1 MVGKTENILVDFDS
15 NNIVIVDPNRVIDDN
30 GVVSDRYVKQED
42 LVMYANL
49 TCQVFPRTKLA
60 LGVAA
65 NDAIQ
70 TISIASINFLSPG
83 GETYLNNRYVDEIT
97 GKGSLQGQ
105 ALNQPNKTKV
115 TNPKDSSDTY
125 YRQNVRSNGEDK
137 ATDNGLLGITKI
149 DIRQGLDFMPT
160 FNIALEDVKGRAL
173 FEAGNSSPYAAF
185 FNMPYPMFELTLKGF
200 YGKGVRYNLML
211 RSFNAR
217 YDYSSGNFI
226 VDLVFHTYQF
236 SIIAEVSMGYLL
248 ATPYMYQSKFSVNPR
263 IGSPNNIVKVTNEN
277 AYKGYEK
284 IKEVYA
290 EYKTKGLIPESF
302 PEMTIAQLRFNL
314 ENFVKNVLDNFT
326 KQNLT
331 PLNDITEYE
340 NTLMNLRKE
349 IYITQSVSWF
359 EKYMDTKNF
368 LVLDE
373 PNFGD
378 IKSLL
383 PASAENA
390 LNQLPIGKGKQYDP
404 KKIYTFK
411 PEIKTL
417 GEKENAKTELDKI
430 VKSAVKKLN
439 ENRTLGSNGKY
450 TVNNKTKESAIN
462 IKDSDFK
469 FNAEFTPDD
478 IDLEQTYLITKNSK
492 VQPTDEELMKFK
504 AELINKG
511 TLKNELSTTYTLK
524 DGERL
529 PVNEYFYYEGKLSF
543 TDKLDDIENQL
554 KKKRKQIE
562 DDLTSALYDMLKSN
576 SNGIGFVPTIRNV
589 LAVIFASGEG
599 FVRLLDETHKKAWDV
614 RDDKVRKNAIFN
626 SSVANA
632 NPDAITSGVNEKVP
646 VYPWP
651 TFLQATMGEDGHE
664 KFEPKYPGDSKI
676 IQSTKGYDYTRWP
689 EVEFVEEFIKGFTD
703 RGKSDGFKQS
713 VSNEI
718 LDVKRITLNPIEFPI
733 SNQVFQN
740 KEEVKYFYEIFE
752 RLLFISTT
760 SRLNRISST
769 PEVIDIVASIVA
781 QSEVINIKE
790 SLSNDNPF
798 LIKKL
803 TDYAFSSNNFVNVLR
818 HISNQ
823 GVGVNWQ
830 NYIRGIYNTPY
841 IKQLNSSNKFLF
853 LEELVIQNPLVR
865 PTVSLDNEDG
875 FITTLTGDSKTN
887 NFDLLDV
894 YPFMDISWIKNQLPD
909 GKNLSKAIEVYNT
922 TKTVSFDKKLKTLTN
937 FSLNNEI
944 TTITNFVYKGD
955 LTIPTPEDYLT
966 QLKAFYDVRTPNK
979 QLITEGN
986 LDYVN
991 YSGGVSSNQTISMLN
1006 TPYFVNAIQEGI
1018 VKFRGFDKNPFVTA
1032 AYLFLNSLPISTL
1045 REKYKTYDGGLNTE
1059 LDYIFATL
1067 KKFGATHKLPYPLIV
1082 KLGSIWHRYKKYVND
1097 GVDILD
1103 GAWKNFDYVTNFDP
1117 VTSATTK
1124 DYTLTVDG
1132 GVIDIILQKNS
1143 TFGTDT
1149 STLINTGFYPKL
1161 INDMNVFYQGF
1172 EVFSGYTNLGI
1183 QSGID
1188 NFKVALKYVPETLIR
1203 GNKGFDVNDENRDL
1217 KVIPWSV
1224 YVETTDSQFIY
1235 PFPSMGSV
1243 MNQAYNECFTGTT
1256 MSIELTGNT
1265 SLYNGTVRNF
1275 WALPTYGYFD
1285 NGKVFK
1291 NNPKEYLKEMKV
1303 GKPDT
1308 SNEKMIQEN
1317 FGIKGDSTK
1326 YVDISEMFS
1335 VFEKDILDLFEE
1347 KFLNFS
1353 KSMYD
1358 IDSTVD
1364 YGLNFQ
1370 KLMVDMMKIPKP
1382 TGATSN
1388 EIVNEIQTKQL
1399 SNINQNLT
1407 KFIETS
1413 MYVKYGNPGNYDRK
1427 LFLSFSNYQITDP
1440 YDWTKYQ
1447 SVTPNALPTLNGGV
1461 TLSTSKTNYPNEWKT
1476 LETYIGFSEIGK
1488 LKYSDNG
1495 SYITDFFV
1503 DMNVAF
1509 TEENIKTYSPIIKI
1523 YATQKLQDY
1532 VDSAII
1538 PSNEPNVNS
1547 YAVLTDGNTIELL
1560 PTTNNR
1566 LTPVLYDPNKE
1577 LLYAG
1582 PSRLMF
1588 LFSEEELFDETIT
1601 DYYGP
1606 FGLQD
1611 NPIVTTYI
1619 RPKGLKLD
1627 VPFQSNFNIQNF
1639 KVLVD
1644 EYIDSLSKFQ
1654 DKAMNNLMLRLQVTL
1669 PSVTETPEQITN
1681 SKLTDTI
1688 GKLEHWECFKSLN
1701 DKWIAGYEFNNKTL
1715 FEDVLLLDRA
1725 SRNIGDKILVDI
1737 YKLKERLDGLFA
1749 TEPSIDML
1757 SFVESI
1763 LIENNFVVMNLPSY
1777 VNFYNVQE
1785 VVKKPTPKLEGT
1797 LEFANTLFGTFLN
1810 VDVRQSSAKMVCTY
1824 AGKPSEYLAIK
1835 NVDFKFRDDA
1845 FDITKASDNPL
1856 LEDQKNK
1863 EDWATSNRVVGFN
1876 VDIGPENQSIFFNFS
1891 VGQES
1896 GTATAESLEVENMM
1910 ANMSSGKNSATQSI
1924 SLYNIYK
1931 NRSYTCTV
1939 SMMGNALIQPT
1950 MYFNLRYVP
1959 MFHGPYMITQVSH
1972 VIGPGIF
1979 ETTIEGIR
1987 QPTASVL
1994 KIDDFIQTLKTSLLK
2009 SVVEAQKQTSTTSS
2023 LANSTGSVQNL
2034 QTNAQNTLSTQNKI
2048 DESDACKE
2056 ILYAD
2061 YKKYTPVESPSE
2073 TTLTSGEVVIKVQ
2086 SRLVVKNITED
2097 YDKLKYV
2104 LFAALY
2110 LPSFNGT
2117 SFKTYENNFTN
2128 LMLTNKWSSTPNTK
2142 FFCKIF
2148 KGNSMPFMV
2157 FNSIDN
2163 NIDFLID
2170 RYKGRMKTLKD
2181 TSKEEIAKFLILNS
2195 ANDTPETVYSQMEK
2209 TELLNIQT
2217 KVEES
2222 MRVFNP
2228 TSGNITVLPPKLNPL
2243 VDVYK
2248 YAQTTPPLFESLTIS
2263 IDSKIDGPREIFAV
2277 EFNYDIDAPCSLGR
2291 GTGQQFNTNHISS
2304 DKQKFEITYEN
2315 LLSESEC
2322 LNVPAKEYKGTYKY
2336 SIRILTR
2343 PVKAD
2348 GSSDNAR
2355 TDFYKNYPITFT
2367 L

>member
-30 GVVSDRYVKQED
+30 GVVRDRYVKQED

-60 LGVAA
+60 LGVAI

-115 TNPKDSSDTY
+115 TNPKNPDDVY

-160 FNIALEDVKGRAL
+160 FNISLEDVKGRAL

-200 YGKGVRYNLML
+200 YGKGVRYKLML

-226 VDLVFHTYQF
+226 VDLIFHTYQYGVI
-236 SIIAEVSMGYLL
+236 SEVSMGYLL
-248 ATPYMYQSKFSVNPR
+248 ATPYMYQSKFSVNPKT
-263 IGSPNNIVKVTNEN
+263 GTQSNLVQVTNQN

-284 IKEVYA
+284 IKEMYA
-290 EYKTKGLIPESF
+290 EYKTKGLIPENF
-302 PEMTIAQLRFNL
+302 PEITIAQLRYSL

-340 NTLMNLRKE
+340 NILINLRKE

-359 EKYMDTKNF
+359 EKYMDTKNY
-368 LVLDE
+368 LVLKE
-373 PNFGD
+373 SNFGNV
-378 IKSLL
+378 KSLF
-383 PASAENA
+383 PASAQNA
-390 LNQLPIGKGKQYDP
+390 LNQIPFGRGKQYDP

-411 PEIKTL
+411 PEIKTF
-417 GEKENAKTELDKI
+417 GERENAKTELDKI
-430 VKSAVKKLN
+430 VKTAVKKLN

-462 IKDSDFK
+462 IKDTDFK
-469 FNAEFTPDD
+469 FNAEFTSDD
-478 IDLEQTYLITKNSK
+478 VDLEQTYFVTKNTK
-492 VQPTDEELMKFK
+492 IEPTNEELVKFK
-504 AELINKG
+504 ADLINKG
-511 TLKNELSTTYTLK
+511 ILKNELTTTYTLK
-524 DGERL
+524 DGERV
-529 PVNEYFYYEGKLSF
+529 PVNEYYYYEGKLSF

-554 KKKRKQIE
+554 KKKKREIE
-562 DDLTSALYDMLKSN
+562 EDLTNALYDQLKSTN
-576 SNGIGFVPTIRNV
+576 NGIGFIPTIRNV

-599 FVRLLDETHKKAWDV
+599 FIRLLDEVHKKSWDV
-614 RDDKVRKNAIFN
+614 RDEKVRKNAIFN

-676 IQSTKGYDYTRWP
+676 IQLTKGYDYTMWP

-703 RGKSDGFKQS
+703 RGKSDGVNKS

-718 LDVKRITLNPIEFPI
+718 LDVKRISLNPIEFPI
-733 SNQVFQN
+733 SNQVFQS

-769 PEVIDIVASIVA
+769 SEVIDIVASIVA

-798 LIKKL
+798 LIKTL
-803 TDYAFSSNNFVNVLR
+803 SDYAFSSNNFVNVLR
-818 HISNQ
+818 HVSNQ

-841 IKQLNSSNKFLF
+841 IKELNSTNKFLF
-853 LEELVIQNPLVR
+853 LDELVIQNPFVR

-875 FITTLTGDSKTN
+875 FIETLTGDSKTN

-894 YPFMDISWIKNQLPD
+894 YPFMDISWIKNQLPG
-909 GKNLSKAIEVYNT
+909 GKNVSKAIEVYNT
-922 TKTVSFDKKLKTLTN
+922 TKTVSFDKQLKTLTN
-937 FSLNNEI
+937 FSLNNNI
-944 TTITNFVYKGD
+944 IPITNFVYKGD

-966 QLKAFYDVRTPNK
+966 QLKMFYNMRTPDK

-986 LDYVN
+986 LNYVN
-991 YSGGVSSNQTISMLN
+991 YSGGVSNNQTISMLN

-1018 VKFRGFDKNPFVTA
+1018 VKFRNFDKTPFVSA

-1045 REKYKTYDGGLNTE
+1045 REKYKIYDSGINTE

-1082 KLGSIWHRYKKYVND
+1082 KLGSIWHRYKRFVNN
-1097 GVDILD
+1097 GVDILQD
-1103 GAWKNFDYVTNFDP
+1103 AWKNFDYLTNYDP
-1117 VTSATTK
+1117 VTSNAAK
-1124 DYTLTVDG
+1124 NYTLTVDG

-1172 EVFSGYTNLGI
+1172 EVFSAYTNTGI

-1188 NFKVALKYVPETLIR
+1188 DFKVSLKYVPETLIR
-1203 GNKGFDVNDENRDL
+1203 GDKGFDKANPKRDL

-1224 YVETTDSQFIY
+1224 YVETTDSQFVY
-1235 PFPSMGSV
+1235 PLPSMGSI
-1243 MNQAYNECFTGTT
+1243 MNQAYNECFSGKT
-1256 MSIELTGNT
+1256 MNIELMSNT

-1285 NGKVFK
+1285 NSKVFK

-1308 SNEKMIQEN
+1308 SNEKTVQEN
-1317 FGIKGDSTK
+1317 FGIKGDSSK
-1326 YVDISEMFS
+1326 YADISELFS

-1358 IDSTVD
+1358 INTEVD

-1370 KLMVDMMKIPKP
+1370 KLMVEMMKIPKP
-1382 TGATSN
+1382 TGTTSN
-1388 EIVNEIQTKQL
+1388 DIVNDVQTKQL
-1399 SNINQNLT
+1399 NNINQNLT

-1440 YDWTKYQ
+1440 YEWTKYQ
-1447 SVTPNALPTLNGGV
+1447 SITPNALPTN
-1461 TLSTSKTNYPNEWKT
+1461 NPNEWKA
-1476 LETYIGFSEIGK
+1476 LETYIGFSEINK
-1488 LKYSDNG
+1488 LKYSNNG

-1509 TEENIKTYSPIIKI
+1509 TVDNIKTYSPIIKI

-1547 YAVLTDGNTIELL
+1547 YAILTDGNKIELL

-1566 LTPVLYDPNKE
+1566 LTPVLYDPNKQ

-1582 PSRLMF
+1582 PSRVMF
-1588 LFSEEELFDETIT
+1588 LYSEEELFEDTIT

-1611 NPIVTTYI
+1611 NPIVTKYI

-1627 VPFQSNFNIQNF
+1627 VPFKSNFNMQNF
-1639 KVLVD
+1639 KGLVD
-1644 EYIDSLSKFQ
+1644 EYIDTLSNFQ
-1654 DKAMNNLMLRLQVTL
+1654 DKAMNNLMLRLQTAL
-1669 PSVTETPEQITN
+1669 PSITQTPEQITN
-1681 SKLTDTI
+1681 SKITDTI

-1737 YKLKERLDGLFA
+1737 YKLKTRLDNLFSS
-1749 TEPSIDML
+1749 EPTIDML

-1797 LEFANTLFGTFLN
+1797 LEFANNLFGTFLN

-1959 MFHGPYMITQVSH
+1959 MFYGPYMITQVNH
-1972 VIGPGIF
+1972 VISPGVF

-2009 SVVEAQKQTSTTSS
+2009 SVIETQKESSPSTN
-2023 LANSTGSVQNL
+2023 LENSTGTNQNI
-2034 QTNAQNTLSTQNKI
+2034 QTQTQSTLSTQNKI
-2048 DESDACKE
+2048 EESDACKE
-2056 ILYAD
+2056 TLYED
-2061 YKKYTPVESPSE
+2061 YKKYTPVDSPTE
-2073 TTLTSGEVVIKVQ
+2073 TSITVKDVQTKVV
-2086 SRLVVKNITED
+2086 SRILNKNITD
-2097 YDKLKYV
+2097 DNKLKYV
-2104 LFAALY
+2104 IFASLY
-2110 LPSFNGT
+2110 LSSYYGS
-2117 SFKTYENNFTN
+2117 SFKAYENNFTN
-2128 LMLTNKWSSTPNTK
+2128 LTLISKWSSTPSTK
-2142 FFCKIF
+2142 FFCKTM
-2148 KGNSMPFMV
+2148 NSVSQPFMV
-2157 FNSIDN
+2157 FKSIDE
-2163 NIDFLID
+2163 NIDFLIE
-2170 RYKGRMKTLKD
+2170 RYKGRMVTVKD
-2181 TSKEEIAKFLILNS
+2181 NSKEEITKFIILNDS
-2195 ANDTPETVYSQMEK
+2195 NDKPETVYSQMDK
-2209 TELLNIQT
+2209 TQLLNIQT

-2222 MRVFNP
+2222 IKLFNP
-2228 TSGNITVLPPKLNPL
+2228 TSGNVSSPPPKLNPL

-2248 YAQTTPPLFESLTIS
+2248 YAQTTPPLFESLTITV
-2263 IDSKIDGPREIFAV
+2263 DPKIDGPREIFSINFDY
-2277 EFNYDIDAPCSLGR
+2277 ETDANCAAGR
-2291 GTGQQFNTNHISS
+2291 GTGQQFNTNLISNN
-2304 DKQKFEITYEN
+2304 KQQVIIELQD
-2315 LLSESEC
+2315 LLDDLDCS
-2322 LNVPAKEYKGTYKY
+2322 NVPSKDSKGTYKFKV
-2336 SIRILTR
+2336 SIYTTPLK
-2343 PVKAD
+2343 PD
-2348 GSSDNAR
+2348 GTKDNAR
-2355 TDFYKNYPITFT
+2355 ADFYKSYPITFT